1 MNYDGTSRRD
11 RVELLRDD
19 AVRANRKRNDNV
31 AINRIVFM
39 FLNVF
44 EIFGSGFASRDTG
57 SKEYRVERNLFAF
70 ALRFRGRF
78 HQRRK

>member
-31 AINRIVFM
+31 AINDKQNAVF
-39 FLNVF
+39 FGNI
-44 EIFGSGFASRDTG
+44 EI
-57 SKEYRVERNLFAF
+57 ENLVTMPENIGEFVTVQ
-70 ALRFRGRF
+70 GRMPPV
-78 HQRRK
+78 R